1 MDETRHARL
10 LLAIL
15 QQRWEEAERLA
26 QCATSD
32 PSGFVDVCRQCDV
45 PTWIHSQLESADRA
59 ALVGRDALERL
70 ARIRAK
76 IQRDNLLLFARAE
89 QALDA
94 LLAAGVT
101 PVALKG
107 LDLIHRLYARFDER
121 TLDDVDLLVDAR
133 QLPAALAALAR
144 AGWLLPAEPERTHFI
159 RSSHHLPLRSP
170 GTVHVEFELHW
181 NLAQELRF
189 HVDDAGLLERAVPT
203 AIAGRSVL
211 RLEDHDL
218 AAHLLLHHF
227 THYFDRRL
235 KWAVDL
241 QAIARQPGFRWETVA
256 ERIRSWGAVAVSAM
270 SLRHLQKTVPD
281 WIPPEILTRLPV
293 AGWRSLATRFLRSD
307 HPLDLFRGTRHRGVQ
322 LYLAAVLLERPALLP
337 RWILH
342 RVVRERRPGTNPL
355 DNGRRPRPRA
365 PESGGRPGSS

>member
-15 QQRWEEAERLA
+15 QQRWSEAERLA
-26 QCATSD
+26 EGTPCD
-32 PSGFVDVCRQCDV
+32 PGGFVDVCRQCDV
-45 PTWIHSQLESADRA
+45 PTWIHSLLESADRVD
-59 ALVGRDALERL
+59 LVGRETLERL
-70 ARIRAK
+70 ALIRAK

-133 QLPAALAALAR
+133 QLETALAALER
-144 AGWLLPAEPERTHFI
+144 AGWLLPEEPERTHFI

-170 GTVHVEFELHW
+170 GAVHVEFELHW

-189 HVDDAGLLERAVPT
+189 HVDDAGLLERAVPLT
-203 AIAGRSVL
+203 IAGRSLL

-256 ERIRSWGAVAVSAM
+256 GRIRSWGAVAVSAM

-281 WIPPEILTRLPV
+281 WIPGEILARLPV
-293 AGWRSLATRFLRSD
+293 AGWRRLATRPLLSD
-307 HPLDLFRGTRHRGVQ
+307 HPLDLFRGTRNRTVQ
-322 LYLAAVLLERPALLP
+322 LYLAAVLLERPTLLP
-337 RWILH
+337 RWMFH
-342 RVVRERRPGTNPL
+342 RAVRERRPGTHPL
-355 DNGRRPRPRA
+355 DNGRRHQPRA
-365 PESGGRPGSS
+365 PESGGRPESS